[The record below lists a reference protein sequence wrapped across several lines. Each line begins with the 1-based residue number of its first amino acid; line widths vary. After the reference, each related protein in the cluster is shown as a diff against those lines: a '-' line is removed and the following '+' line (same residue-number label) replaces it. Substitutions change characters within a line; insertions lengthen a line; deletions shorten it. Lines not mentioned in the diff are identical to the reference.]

1 MKISENTAVSMP
13 MKNLIS
19 IIAAVA
25 VGVWA
30 YFGIVETLNKHS
42 TTLELMQKD
51 LEANSE
57 FRIKYPRGEL
67 GQSSGEAELFMLVE
81 HMAGLIESMIQAGT
95 PCPIDGKIGKEAEKL
110 WSKYDNERPD
120 YDIYIKR
127 MKAREKKEK
136 ELEKIRLKEEA
147 KMTKEFDKVDK
158 EIKIE
163 KLKPIDWE
171 SPK

>member
-1 MKISENTAVSMP
+1 MARTVKVSENTGISMP
-13 MKNLIS
+13 LKNLIS
-19 IIAAVA
+19 IVIAVA

-81 HMAGLIESMIQAGT
+81 HMAGLIESMDEELKGMRNNVVNIEFL
-95 PCPIDGKIGKEAEKL
+95 KEQTSKLQEDVEKL
-110 WSKYDNERPD
+110 
-120 YDIYIKR
+120 
-127 MKAREKKEK
+127 
-136 ELEKIRLKEEA
+136 IRNGNGH
-147 KMTKEFDKVDK
+147 
-158 EIKIE
+158 
-163 KLKPIDWE
+163 
-171 SPK
+171 

>member
-1 MKISENTAVSMP
+1 MKVSENTSISMP

-19 IIAAVA
+19 IVIAVA
-25 VGVWA
+25 IGVWA

-81 HMAGLIESMIQAGT
+81 HMAGLIESMDEELKGMRNNKIN
-95 PCPIDGKIGKEAEKL
+95 IDFLKEQVSKLQEDVEKL
-110 WSKYDNERPD
+110 
-120 YDIYIKR
+120 
-127 MKAREKKEK
+127 
-136 ELEKIRLKEEA
+136 IRNG
-147 KMTKEFDKVDK
+147 
-158 EIKIE
+158 
-163 KLKPIDWE
+163 
-171 SPK
+171 SSH

>member
-1 MKISENTAVSMP
+1 MKISENTSVSMP

-30 YFGIVETLNKHS
+30 YFGVVETLNKHS
-42 TTLELMQKD
+42 TTLELMSKD

-81 HMAGLIESMIQAGT
+81 HMSGLIESMDEELKGMRNNKIN
-95 PCPIDGKIGKEAEKL
+95 IDFLKEQTSKLQEDVEKL
-110 WSKYDNERPD
+110 
-120 YDIYIKR
+120 
-127 MKAREKKEK
+127 
-136 ELEKIRLKEEA
+136 IRNGNGA
-147 KMTKEFDKVDK
+147 H
-158 EIKIE
+158 
-163 KLKPIDWE
+163 
-171 SPK
+171 